1 MRYLTISEFG
11 SFLGGGKYLKVNFTK
26 QRQEKIIETVKEI
39 YKICE
44 KAMLPP
50 TPATENQC
58 SQCKYLNFCA
68 DRL

>member
-11 SFLGGGKYLKVNFTK
+11 SFLGVSNFTK
-26 QRQEKIIETVKEI
+26 QRQEKIIETIKEI

-58 SQCKYLNFCA
+58 SQYKYLNFCA